1 MNGLENYKC
10 VLDQLE
16 KLIHLVNENLNN
28 QSAECKLK
36 KLHNHLGSKYYDL
49 CSKYY
54 EGMYEVLN
62 RRSSIDLYSDDMEE
76 PLLRVINSKIEFEI
90 DVESFWPITR
100 AACQGSSGIP
110 IKKRVFV
117 KNGRNTNELKFV
129 LRPSIK
135 KTKRGKK
142 VKEIEFTVKN
152 SDCNEY
158 LGK

>member
-36 KLHNHLGSKYYDL
+36 KLHNHLSSKYYDL

-62 RRSSIDLYSDDMEE
+62 RTSSIDLYSDDKEE

-90 DVESFWPITR
+90 NVESFWQTTGATR
-100 AACQGSSGIP
+100 KGSNGIP
-110 IKKRVFV
+110 IRKSVFV

-135 KTKRGKK
+135 KTKKGKK
-142 VKEIEFTVKN
+142 VKEIDFTVKN
-152 SDCNEY
+152 SEFNEY